1 MACLRGIEHPKEKSV
16 LLREEILPPNPLSH
30 EAEEDPLEHPPALL
44 LCYRDSSYTWLPE
57 WSLLAQ
63 ALRSDRYAPRYD
75 ARGAI
80 LRDLGLFRRPE
91 SEE

>member
-1 MACLRGIEHPKEKSV
+1 MACLQVIEHPKEKSV
-16 LLREEILPPNPLSH
+16 LLREDILPPNPLSH

-44 LCYRDSSYTWLPE
+44 LCYRDGSYTWLPV

-63 ALRSDRYAPRYD
+63 ALRSDRHAPSHD

-80 LRDLGLFRRPE
+80 LCDLGLFRRP
-91 SEE
+91 